1 MFRSGYKLD
10 LLEPQSLMMLNGV
23 PNDQKTSVKPQTER
37 VVQGNSWK
45 DLRLLFV
52 KTHLV
57 WWAKIR
63 MSGLKSNFA
72 VFMYP
77 LILCQAVKVIQTTHA
92 NYIKYKM

>member
-45 DLRLLFV
+45 GRDVFV
-52 KTHLV
+52 TLTMV
-57 WWAKIR
+57 MVTR
-63 MSGLKSNFA
+63 MYTCVQNHQIVYMNCVQVLYTSI
-72 VFMYP
+72 P
-77 LILCQAVKVIQTTHA
+77 
-92 NYIKYKM
+92 

>member
-57 WWAKIR
+57 
-63 MSGLKSNFA
+63 
-72 VFMYP
+72 
-77 LILCQAVKVIQTTHA
+77 
-92 NYIKYKM
+92 